1 MLFRPHFKSS
11 IYLVNVR
18 ISITNIALFWWKCFL
33 CNGYSF
39 TALQHWDVVTR
50 FAGCVHTSHPK
61 KIQSWNKKLSFQE
74 LSK

>member
-1 MLFRPHFKSS
+1 MSFRPHFKSS

-39 TALQHWDVVTR
+39 TALQHWDVVTG
-50 FAGCVHTSHPK
+50 FAGCAHITPK
-61 KIQSWNKKLSFQE
+61 EDTKLEQKVV
-74 LSK
+74 LSRTF